1 MACMIEH
8 MQRRQRQ
15 YAALRSVYFRSASL
29 SAECAAGTR
38 EAHIATCRCG
48 ARAFASRYD
57 DHDSYIL
64 AMPPRRMDCAQGG
77 AKPTRQHASRSLR
90 KQLCGVVI
98 LTAWGRRLQR
108 RCGVLVVEELLA
120 RASLDMP
127 AGPGAPSPVRLDIW
141 PWRGPARLRVLLPIY
156 PHTHPCRPSMS
167 IDINWQTLTGGA
179 DGISRAEAIRA
190 FIHDRFQQV
199 TLPRFIRSVH
209 VHSFDFGSVPPEI
222 EIKDICDPL
231 PDFYEDDEDY
241 PDEDDNDAAAPDE
254 QGAAREPPTTR
265 ASKERRKG
273 ADRASSNA
281 EQLPPLDQ
289 PRLAPPFG
297 NTRTPGLRTTLAPV
311 EQLGSPFIPRVST
324 PGIPGGTSN
333 INYFHLPLGA
343 GLSGTTT
350 PLAAVAGAQL
360 QGWPDFAKVRP
371 TTPTNMRLR
380 HAASMNSLT
389 LTPQSNPDPSTRPS
403 SQHQH
408 DAERKSSVAAASTQ
422 SSDDGFDRT
431 PSPTAPRMRDKSPED
446 IQVVSHVQ
454 YSGDI
459 KLSLTAEILLDYPMP
474 SFVGIPLKLNITGL
488 TFDGVAIL
496 AYIKKRAHFCFLS
509 PEDADAL
516 IGGETNLDS
525 LQAEAQDQER
535 RSAQRPRVGG
545 LLEHI
550 KVESEIGGRGDGGQV
565 LKNVGKVESFVLE
578 QVRRIFE
585 DEFVYPSFWTF
596 LV

>member
-1 MACMIEH
+1 
-8 MQRRQRQ
+8 
-15 YAALRSVYFRSASL
+15 
-29 SAECAAGTR
+29 
-38 EAHIATCRCG
+38 
-48 ARAFASRYD
+48 
-57 DHDSYIL
+57 
-64 AMPPRRMDCAQGG
+64 
-77 AKPTRQHASRSLR
+77 
-90 KQLCGVVI
+90 
-98 LTAWGRRLQR
+98 
-108 RCGVLVVEELLA
+108 
-120 RASLDMP
+120 
-127 AGPGAPSPVRLDIW
+127 
-141 PWRGPARLRVLLPIY
+141 
-156 PHTHPCRPSMS
+156 MS
-167 IDINWQTLTGGA
+167 IDISWETLTGGS
-179 DGISRAEAIRA
+179 DGSSRAESIRA

-209 VHSFDFGSVPPEI
+209 VHSFDFGSVTPEI

-231 PDFYEDDEDY
+231 PDFYEEDEDY
-241 PDEDDNDAAAPDE
+241 PDEDEDAQADDDR
-254 QGAAREPPTTR
+254 GAANGPLTRTT
-265 ASKERRKG
+265 KERREGAEKG
-273 ADRASSNA
+273 SSNV
-281 EQLPPLDQ
+281 EHPSLGQS
-289 PRLAPPFG
+289 RLAPPFG
-297 NTRTPGLRTTLAPV
+297 NTRTPGLRTPLAPV
-311 EQLGSPFIPRVST
+311 EQLGSPFIPRAST

-360 QGWPDFAKVRP
+360 QGWPDFANIRP
-371 TTPTNMRLR
+371 STPTNMRLR

-389 LTPQSNPDPSTRPS
+389 LTPQSNPDPATRPP

-408 DAERKSSVAAASTQ
+408 DAERRESLAVASNH
-422 SSDDGFDRT
+422 SSDDGYERT
-431 PSPTAPRMRDKSPED
+431 PSPSIPRMREKSPED

-459 KLSLTAEILLDYPMP
+459 KMSLTAEILLDYPMP

-525 LQAEAQDQER
+525 LQSDVQRQER
-535 RSAQRPRVGG
+535 QLAQRSRMGG

-550 KVESEIGGRGDGGQV
+550 KVESEIGGRGEGGQV